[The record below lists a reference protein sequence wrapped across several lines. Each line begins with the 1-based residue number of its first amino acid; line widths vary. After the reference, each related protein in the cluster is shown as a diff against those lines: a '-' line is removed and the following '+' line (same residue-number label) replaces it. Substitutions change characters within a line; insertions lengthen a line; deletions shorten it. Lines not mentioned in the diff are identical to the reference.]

1 MNPVRD
7 DVQTVLRDVLDQPS
21 LELTPGL
28 KATDVE
34 DWDSLAHV
42 SLMFSLE
49 SHFGIQFTDAEM
61 GGLGDV
67 DELVSVIE
75 QKVARSA

>member
-1 MNPVRD
+1 MNDIRK
-7 DVQTVLRDVLDQPS
+7 DVQTVLQDVLDQPS

-28 KATDVE
+28 KASDVE

-61 GGLGDV
+61 GGLSDV

-75 QKVARSA
+75 HKVRGQA